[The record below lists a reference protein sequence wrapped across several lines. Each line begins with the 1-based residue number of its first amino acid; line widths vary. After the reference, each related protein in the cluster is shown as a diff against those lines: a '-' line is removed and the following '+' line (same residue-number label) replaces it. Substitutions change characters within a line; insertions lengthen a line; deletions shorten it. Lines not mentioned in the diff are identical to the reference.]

1 MKQSFYYFI
10 LAFSI
15 LSISNCSTTKEQ
27 SSTTNFT
34 EKKKKNTTSYT
45 KDIKPL
51 LDRSCMPC
59 HAQGNKNDL
68 NVLDTYK
75 AVSKDIID
83 ILQLVQLPKDE
94 KMFMPYKVKKQPLSA
109 KEIELIKKWVNEG
122 TPE

>member
-1 MKQSFYYFI
+1 
-10 LAFSI
+10 
-15 LSISNCSTTKEQ
+15 
-27 SSTTNFT
+27 
-34 EKKKKNTTSYT
+34 
-45 KDIKPL
+45 
-51 LDRSCMPC
+51 MPC